1 MHPIHKHMSSRMK
14 ARKADERYDAKMA
27 YDKNLSGKARL
38 HYLENDIADKGMSMK
53 APMDMKSAMEMKA
66 PMNMGHEAPSMKA
79 PMNKAGKKAGKAAM
93 DAAAM
98 IPGMGAAGIAAKA
111 VGKAKKDKAGKAAA
125 AGAAVGAAMPGKGK
139 KKKSPADM
147 KAPMR
152 KESAKQERKNLMK
165 DNPVDKDATGKRP
178 GTGARNIPAPKP
190 GRRVDPKKP
199 SKRKPKL
206 EDFIE
211 KKGTG
216 RRYGG

>member
-53 APMDMKSAMEMKA
+53 APMDMQSAMDMKA
-66 PMNMGHEAPSMKA
+66 PMR
-79 PMNKAGKKAGKAAM
+79 KAGKKATKKAAM
-93 DAAAM
+93 AAASM
-98 IPGMGAAGIAAKA
+98 VPGMGAA
-111 VGKAKKDKAGKAAA
+111 VQA
-125 AGAAVGAAMPGKGK
+125 AGAAGAAAAAGKGK

-152 KESAKQERKNLMK
+152 KESAKQEKDDLMK
-165 DNPVDKDATGKRP
+165 DNPVVKDATGRRP
-178 GTGARNIPAPKP
+178 EPKP
-190 GRRVDPKKP
+190 GRRVGPKKP
-199 SKRKPKL
+199 SKRRLSLK
-206 EDFIE
+206 DFKE
-211 KKGTG
+211 KAGTG